1 MIPAKDEMTI
11 GFAHAAYRFMERF
24 ELRNTGI
31 KCFEV
36 RTREDI
42 DRRMGE
48 ADVLVISGLWHNG
61 LIDLAGK
68 LRFIQAISSGTD
80 FFDLK
85 RLQAKGVRLA
95 NAQGVAARA
104 VSEHAMA
111 LIMALIRRLPEAR
124 DNQVKHFW
132 RGMMGDLSRR
142 EDELSGKTLLIVGLG
157 MIGDRLAHL
166 GKAFDM
172 NVIGVRRDPA
182 QGKGHAD
189 EIHALSALG
198 SLLPR
203 ADFVA
208 LTCPLTPATEKLIN
222 AETLGLMKPS
232 AYLINVARGRCADEP
247 ALIDALRTGRIA
259 GAGIDVAVE
268 EPLAADSP
276 LWDLRTALITPHTG
290 GDTHRYEDSVLDM
303 LQDNLGRLWRNET
316 KLYNE
321 II

>member
-1 MIPAKDEMTI
+1 MIPAKEEMTI
-11 GFAHAAYRFMERF
+11 GFAHAAYRFKERF
-24 ELRNTGI
+24 ELRNTSI
-31 KCFEV
+31 RCFEV

-68 LRFIQAISSGTD
+68 LHFIQAISSGTD

-85 RLQAKGVRLA
+85 RLQAKGVRVA
-95 NAQGVAARA
+95 NAQGVAAHA
-104 VSEHAMA
+104 VSMA
-111 LIMALIRRLPEAR
+111 LMMALIRRLPEAR
-124 DNQVKHFW
+124 DNQMKHFW
-132 RGMMGDLSRR
+132 RGMMGELSRR
-142 EDELSGKTLLIVGLG
+142 EDELGGKTLLIVGLG

-172 NVIGVRRDPA
+172 NVIGVRRDPT
-182 QGKGHAD
+182 QGNGHAD

-222 AETLGLMKPS
+222 AETLGLMKPT
-232 AYLINVARGRCADEP
+232 AYLINA
-247 ALIDALRTGRIA
+247 
-259 GAGIDVAVE
+259 
-268 EPLAADSP
+268 
-276 LWDLRTALITPHTG
+276 
-290 GDTHRYEDSVLDM
+290 THRRRYSSV
-303 LQDNLGRLWRNET
+303 
-316 KLYNE
+316 
-321 II
+321 